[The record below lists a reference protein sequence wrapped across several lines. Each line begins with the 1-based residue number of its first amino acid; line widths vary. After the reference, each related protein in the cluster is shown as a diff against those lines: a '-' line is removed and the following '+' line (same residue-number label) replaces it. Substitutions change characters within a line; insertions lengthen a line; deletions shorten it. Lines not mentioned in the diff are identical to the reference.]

1 MHESSLIASLL
12 TQVAQLVANQ
22 AVEEVEE
29 IRLQV
34 GPLAGVEPLL
44 LREAFLRLREGT
56 VAGRAE
62 LVIDAVGLTCQ
73 CRECRLTFT
82 TEELRTC
89 CPDCDAMA
97 DVMAG
102 DAVVLE
108 SVKIRIFEEC
118 ESKV

>member
-12 TQVAQLVANQ
+12 KQIAQLVANL
-22 AVEEVEE
+22 AVEDVEE

-62 LVIDAVGLTCQ
+62 LVIDAVGLTWQ
-73 CRECRLTFT
+73 CRECQQPFT
-82 TEELRTC
+82 TDEIRTC
-89 CPDCDAMA
+89 CPDCGAIA
-97 DVMAG
+97 DVIAG
-102 DAVVLE
+102 DAIVLE

-118 ESKV
+118 ES